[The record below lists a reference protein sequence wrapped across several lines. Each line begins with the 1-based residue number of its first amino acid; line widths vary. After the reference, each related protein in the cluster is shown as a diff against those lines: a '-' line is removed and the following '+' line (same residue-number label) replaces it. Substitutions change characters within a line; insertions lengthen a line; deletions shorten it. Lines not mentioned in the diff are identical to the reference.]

1 MIFDRQIYNII
12 LVHVSRT
19 WERMR
24 LEQPYEEMPLDNVS
38 SAEEMSTIADYIIRT
53 DLVQEFLADRDG
65 SIWNRYG
72 DGASDTYIERVSRD
86 YIESNYYLFKPKR
99 DE

>member
-24 LEQPYEEMPLDNVS
+24 LEQPNEEMPLDNIG
-38 SAEEMSTIADYIIRT
+38 SAYEMSTIADYIIRT
-53 DLVQEFLADRDG
+53 ELVQEFLVSRDG
-65 SIWNRYG
+65 SLWNRYG
-72 DGASDTYIERVSRD
+72 DGASDIYIERVSRN
-86 YIESNYYLFKPKR
+86 YIENNYYLFKPKGK
-99 DE
+99 